1 MSADKSE
8 QATDQRKKK
17 AREKG
22 DVVHSREL
30 ISGVAML
37 GGLMLLGTAAQR
49 FLTLWRSSYDGVLL
63 ASLRTFDSPEQM
75 IDVCGRLLLPAFSP
89 LLLVMAAALAGA
101 LASGLMQTGGVQFR
115 VEALSFKFNR
125 LSPISNLTN
134 IFSMKSV
141 IRLAKSLAP
150 AGAVV
155 FLAYGLL
162 RHMLLSMP
170 VMSAARLPQTLTS
183 GYSLA
188 LDAAWI
194 TVGWSALDYAVEWRS
209 WSQRLKMTKQEIKD
223 EAKESNGNPH
233 TKGRIRNIQRAM
245 RKRRVQADVS
255 KATVV
260 ITNPTHYAVALEFSY
275 ETMSAPK
282 LLCKGRDL
290 HAAQIREAA
299 RWAGVPL
306 IENPPLARSLY
317 RSVDEGQPIPFELY
331 AAVAAILAFLF
342 KQESKRTQQQT
353 AYGSTGYTAP
363 VLPRFDLP
371 NRIVMEP
378 QPMGSQPTEDTL

>member
-1 MSADKSE
+1 MSADKTE
-8 QATDQRKKK
+8 KATDQRKKK
-17 AREKG
+17 ARDKG

-37 GGLMLLGTAAQR
+37 GGLMLLGSAGER
-49 FLTLWRSSYDGVLL
+49 FLTLWRSSFDGVLS

-75 IDVCGRLLLPAFSP
+75 LDIVGRLLLPAFQP
-89 LLLVMAAALAGA
+89 LLLIMAAALVGA
-101 LASGLMQTGGVQFR
+101 LASGLMQTGGVQLR

-125 LSPISNLTN
+125 LSPLTN
-134 IFSMKSV
+134 VKNIVSVKSAV
-141 IRLAKSLAP
+141 RLAKSLAP

-170 VMSAARLPQTLTS
+170 VMSAARLPQTLSS

-209 WSQRLKMTKQEIKD
+209 WSQRLKMTKQEVKD

-245 RKRRVQADVS
+245 RKRRVKADVS

-275 ETMSAPK
+275 EAMAAPK
-282 LLCKGRDL
+282 VLCKGRDL
-290 HAAQIREAA
+290 QAAEIREAA
-299 RWAGVPL
+299 RWAGVPMV
-306 IENPPLARSLY
+306 ENPPLARSLY

-342 KQESKRTQQQT
+342 KQEAKRSQQQT
-353 AYGSTGYTAP
+353 AYGNNGYSAP

-378 QPMGSQPTEDTL
+378 ETIEGIL